1 VRNSLPVS
9 TVAELIAFAKTNRGK
24 LNFATTGIGTTPH
37 LTGDMLK
44 RWPQS
49 TSPPYR
55 NSAPALNDRLV
66 GAVDAVIDNTTSIV
80 PQARA
85 GSIRALGIS
94 TLTRWPLAPD
104 FAPIADTV
112 AGFAAL
118 AFSGVAVRSGTP
130 AEICDSVEAAV
141 KAVCKD
147 PVLIERM
154 TPLLAEVVG
163 SGAKEF
169 GEFIAAE
176 RANGENCSPT
186 SKSVSATSLK
196 PLFAGDTPAPTQ
208 AYASQALR
216 VTAVARSPPPNANAR
231 SG

>member
-1 VRNSLPVS
+1 
-9 TVAELIAFAKTNRGK
+9 
-24 LNFATTGIGTTPH
+24 
-37 LTGDMLK
+37 MLK
-44 RWPQS
+44 RMAAIDFATVSRQC
-49 TSPPYR
+49 TS
-55 NSAPALNDRLV
+55 SQV
-66 GAVDAVIDNTTSIV
+66 GAVNEVIDNTTSIV

-85 GSIRALGIS
+85 GSVRALGIS

-112 AGFAAL
+112 PGFAAL

-130 AEICDSVEAAV
+130 AEICDSIEAAV

-196 PLFAGDTPAPTQ
+196 PLFAGDTPAPH
-208 AYASQALR
+208 ASIRKPSPSGHGDGPEPASQGQCPVQVELGAGNGTGKIFPTR
-216 VTAVARSPPPNANAR
+216 PDRPANPARRGVPCENGGCPPAKVSP
-231 SG
+231 